1 MEQLINV
8 KRSSYHL
15 PQEIITEIL
24 MRSPAKSLLR
34 FKCVSKSWFSE
45 ISSPG
50 FAKSHVK
57 VSSKN
62 KITSNY
68 GLVFPT
74 ATVACRCS
82 LDEEVQAQGIIPI
95 DSDFHNWGCCNGW
108 ICFSK
113 DRHTHPVL
121 WNPSTRKVKGIRR
134 SPAYL
139 ENRNSERERRL
150 KLDIIYGFGYD
161 EFTDDYKVIEIV
173 DPGSKCT
180 ASIYNLR
187 KNYWKILW
195 DCPKSLDD
203 YSFLVNG
210 ALHWK
215 ANHKHKLPR
224 NFATSIFWINM
235 STETYGELGLPEHD
249 HKHSI
254 TNMRTRIG
262 VLRDCL
268 CASFN
273 YFYDRVDVWIM
284 KEYGAEESWYKF
296 VSVPHNL
303 CNDKFT
309 RLVFMQRLS
318 TPPVWLFE
326 NGEILLV
333 HELKMVCYNPRNNT
347 FKRWF
352 PSRDLRK
359 SYWDNL
365 DDRPEC
371 YVESLI
377 SLD

>member
-1 MEQLINV
+1 M
-8 KRSSYHL
+8 
-15 PQEIITEIL
+15 L
-24 MRSPAKSLLR
+24 MRSPAKVSLTIQVCIQIVVLR
-34 FKCVSKSWFSE
+34 DL
-45 ISSPG
+45 SPG

-62 KITSNY
+62 KIPSNY
-68 GLVFPT
+68 GLVFPI
-74 ATVACRCS
+74 ATLANC
-82 LDEEVQAQGIIPI
+82 D
-95 DSDFHNWGCCNGW
+95 
-108 ICFSK
+108 
-113 DRHTHPVL
+113 THPVL

-134 SPAYL
+134 SPAYI
-139 ENRNSERERRL
+139 ENRNSERERRP

-173 DPGSKCT
+173 DPGNKCT

-215 ANHKHKLPR
+215 ANHKHKSPR
-224 NFATSIFWINM
+224 DFATSIFWINM
-235 STETYGELGLPEHD
+235 STEIYGELGLPEHD

-254 TNMRTRIG
+254 TNMRTTIG

-273 YFYDRVDVWIM
+273 YFYDRLDVWIM

-296 VSVPHNL
+296 VSIPHNL

-309 RLVFMQRLS
+309 RLVFMQ
-318 TPPVWLFE
+318 
-326 NGEILLV
+326 
-333 HELKMVCYNPRNNT
+333 
-347 FKRWF
+347 
-352 PSRDLRK
+352 
-359 SYWDNL
+359 
-365 DDRPEC
+365 
-371 YVESLI
+371 
-377 SLD
+377 